1 MMMEMVRV
9 AYSKNNDH
17 YLIHIARCIMS
28 AMSGVAVLPYLAPTE
43 KYLTSKADL
52 HSPSQNYQNVI
63 AIVRTAC
70 GLDAMIAICMTEV
83 ALGFIVS
90 EGIDKLYTI

>member
-1 MMMEMVRV
+1 M
-9 AYSKNNDH
+9 AKSKNNDP
-17 YLIHIARCIMS
+17 YSIHKTRCIMS

-43 KYLTSKADL
+43 KYLSSKADL
-52 HSPSQNYQNVI
+52 YSPSRNYQNVI

-70 GLDAMIAICMTEV
+70 GLDAMIAICMAEV

-90 EGIDKLYTI
+90 EGIYEQ